1 MVFDFKGIDLIPN
14 IPPSNCNTIDAAAA
28 AAAAAAV
35 AANFIGNDSIVEII
49 GIKIDEIF
57 ISDGF
62 ARALTRHSQMAQ
74 SPSAWNAL
82 EMIII
87 IISGKTVK

>member
-14 IPPSNCNTIDAAAA
+14 IPPSNCNTIDAAA

-74 SPSAWNAL
+74 SPSALNAL